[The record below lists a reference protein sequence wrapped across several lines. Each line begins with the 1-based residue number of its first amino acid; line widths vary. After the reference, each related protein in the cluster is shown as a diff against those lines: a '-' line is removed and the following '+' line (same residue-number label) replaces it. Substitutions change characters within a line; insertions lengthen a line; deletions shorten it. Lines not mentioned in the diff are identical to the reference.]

1 MRCTRTTQGRS
12 SRTVKVNMLSEQLRN
27 RLARHFGTSEWHAD
41 LIEKPGFSGLPIYRI
56 RCDGQLFALRA
67 WPNSASSTMKVEHWD
82 QVVTHLSS
90 STLNRC
96 LFPRLEKWRG
106 DIQMPLFHSVDDM
119 NWTLASWM
127 DGVPLLAERV
137 TEPIRI
143 QLSERLAI
151 LHRETATIH
160 SCTGRS
166 MAIQERLDGLKSIAR
181 SSLNQTSSDPIH
193 WNCFA
198 ALLQAQK
205 ELPFWEKFL
214 RQESHRDHNQHWIV
228 RDLWRDNLLVDG
240 DCQLLSI
247 VDLGASRVESP
258 VFDFVRLIGSLKS
271 SMTSWSNAY
280 DTYQSVL
287 PSSTLPEL
295 AVCLMLH
302 RISTAIAIAYWNDR
316 LQNVEQQSLYRNRI
330 MARMSEL
337 LDIWNSC
344 EMS

>member
-12 SRTVKVNMLSEQLRN
+12 SRTVKVNILSEQLCI
-27 RLARHFGTSEWHAD
+27 RLARHFGTSDWHAD

-56 RCDGQLFALRA
+56 RCNGQQFALRA
-67 WPNSASSTMKVEHWD
+67 WPNSPSSTIKVEYWD

-96 LFPRLEKWRG
+96 LFPRVEKWRG
-106 DIQMPLFHSVDDM
+106 DIQMPLFQTVDDLH
-119 NWTLASWM
+119 WTLASWM
-127 DGVPLLAERV
+127 DGAPLQAERIS
-137 TEPIRI
+137 EPIRI
-143 QLSERLAI
+143 QLSERLAT
-151 LHRETATIH
+151 LHCETATIH

-166 MAIQERLDGLKSIAR
+166 LAIQERLDGLKSIAR
-181 SSLNQTSSDPIH
+181 TSLNQSPSDPIH

-198 ALLQAQK
+198 ALLLAQR

-240 DCQLLSI
+240 ECQLLSI
-247 VDLGASRVESP
+247 VDLGASRVEWP

-271 SMTSWSNAY
+271 SMTAWSNAY
-280 DTYQSVL
+280 DAYQAGQ

-316 LQNVEQQSLYRNRI
+316 LQNLEQQSLYRNRI
-330 MARMSEL
+330 LARMSEL

>member
-12 SRTVKVNMLSEQLRN
+12 SRTVKVNMLSEQLCI
-27 RLARHFGTSEWHAD
+27 RLARHFGTSDWHAD

-56 RCDGQLFALRA
+56 RNDGQQFALRA

-106 DIQMPLFHSVDDM
+106 EIQMPLFHSVDDM
-119 NWTLASWM
+119 HWTLASWM
-127 DGVPLLAERV
+127 DGVPLLAERI

-143 QLSERLAI
+143 HLSERLAI

-160 SCTGRS
+160 SCVGRS

-228 RDLWRDNLLVDG
+228 RDLWRDNLLVNG
-240 DCQLLSI
+240 ECQLLSI
-247 VDLGASRVESP
+247 VDLGASRVEWP

-271 SMTSWSNAY
+271 SMTSWSHAY
-280 DTYQSVL
+280 DAYQSVL

-330 MARMSEL
+330 LARMSEL
-337 LDIWNSC
+337 LEIWHSC
-344 EMS
+344 DMG